1 MQAIISYPEKQ
12 EQIQALKAFLT
23 ALKIKFEDKGEIS
36 LYDSGLNAKINQARE
51 EKNNGEL
58 KQVNANIWAT
68 IS

>member
-23 ALKIKFEDKGEIS
+23 ALKIKFEDKEEIFD
-36 LYDSGLNAKINQARE
+36 LDSKIKQARE

-58 KQVNANIWAT
+58 KQVNAKNIWAT